1 MVNKKTLYQ
10 HSTLATLV
18 PGLLKGT
25 LTMGELLQHG
35 DTGIG
40 TGEGLDGELIILDG
54 QAYQVRSTGEVNL
67 ASADFTVPF
76 ANANFADFKPLLTA
90 ERVTGPQLEAQVL
103 AATHYQNVFFAVKV
117 TGRFKTVK
125 TRAVAKSEP
134 PYPTLLAT
142 AQAQQ
147 VFNAE
152 NIEGTLIS
160 YYAPQLFNGVAV
172 GGYHSHFLAASH
184 DFGGHVLDYAVEA
197 ADVQIQAFTTLEQH
211 FPVDD
216 PDFMAHDFAADNI
229 AEDIE
234 RSEK

>member
-1 MVNKKTLYQ
+1 MKDQHVLYQ

-25 LTMGELLQHG
+25 LTMKKLLQHG

-54 QAYQVRSTGEVNL
+54 QPYQVRSTGEVNL
-67 ASADFTVPF
+67 VAADFKIPF
-76 ANANFADFKPLLTA
+76 ANAHFAHFDPLMTVKNLTG
-90 ERVTGPQLEAQVL
+90 TQLEKRVL
-103 AATHYQNVFFAVKV
+103 AATHYQNIFFALKV
-117 TGRFKTVK
+117 SGHFKQIK

-152 NIEGTLIS
+152 GIVGTLIS

-172 GGYHSHFLAASH
+172 GGYHSHFLAANH
-184 DFGGHVLDYAVEA
+184 DFGGHVLDYTVDN
-197 ADVQIQAFTTLEQH
+197 ADVQIQAFTSLEQH

-216 PDFMAHDFAADNI
+216 SDFMAHDFAADNI
-229 AEDIE
+229 AADIE
-234 RSEK
+234 QSEK